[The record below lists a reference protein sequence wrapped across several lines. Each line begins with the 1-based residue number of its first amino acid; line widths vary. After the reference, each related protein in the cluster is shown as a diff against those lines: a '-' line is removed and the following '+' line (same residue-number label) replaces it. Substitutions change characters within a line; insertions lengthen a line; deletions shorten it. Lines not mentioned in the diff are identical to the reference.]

1 MFYIF
6 TNKIS
11 LLEDGEFEDM
21 ENLENLKTILKQKAN
36 IVDKKTDRILN
47 KSILSETDKREFSEL
62 IGKYAAYHEVLLIL
76 EQIKE

>member
-1 MFYIF
+1 
-6 TNKIS
+6 
-11 LLEDGEFEDM
+11 M

-47 KSILSETDKREFSEL
+47 KRTLSETDKREFSEL